1 MILCL
6 VVLDFLFPLR
16 LENRPWSTLVLAGD
30 GTPLR
35 AFADD
40 NGIWR
45 YPTDPASVSPLYIQ
59 ALLTYEDRWFHYH
72 PGVNP
77 FAFFRALIQNI
88 SAGRIVSGG
97 STLTMQVARI
107 LYPNRRTP
115 AGKMTQILRAFQLEA
130 HLSKNEILSL
140 YLNYAPFGANIEG
153 VQTASYTWLGK
164 KADRLSHAQAA
175 LLAVL
180 PQAPSFYRPD
190 RHPERARMARD
201 KVLDRMAEFRVWSP
215 EQVQAAK
222 QEAVTAFRF
231 HQPLD
236 APILARRLFFSA
248 RDRTLVH
255 TTIDYDLQRHLQQMV
270 MEYAATLGEHQ
281 SGAVMVM
288 NLQTL
293 EVAAYVGSSD
303 FASKD
308 RNGHVDMIRAV
319 RSPGSTLKPFLYGM
333 ALDEGIIHSHSLL
346 MDTPRFRKEYTPGNF
361 SRGFSGPVSMA
372 QALRHSLN
380 VPAVQVLEAF
390 GPQTFHDRLVNAG
403 AALDLSGRPNLS
415 MVLGGLG
422 TSLESTLVLYS
433 ALARDGLT
441 GMPRLL
447 KSDPV
452 RERYLMSE
460 GAAWIISRILSQPMP
475 GFEGI
480 SRLSGRTPMA
490 WKTGTSYGFRDA
502 WAFGI
507 MGDYVAGVWV
517 GRPDGT
523 PCPGQ
528 YGAVTAIP
536 LLQSVF
542 ESLPMSDFRKK
553 QPGSVTLE
561 KICWPSGTLKSRT
574 KETCFVT
581 HDAWILD
588 HQVPLTLNPDDAP
601 AATLSHTFWVDARGR
616 RARPSCGGIN
626 TVARSVW
633 PAAAEPWLPRSWKAE
648 NIIPDASPDCP
659 DIAPL
664 TGTRIHITSIF
675 PGSVI
680 SRPPGQTAVPDIP
693 LSALGG
699 SGRLHW
705 FLNGEPVAVHPA
717 GSTGAIALPSPG
729 AYQLAVADDKGHV
742 DMVRF
747 TVLSLD

>member
-1 MILCL
+1 
-6 VVLDFLFPLR
+6 
-16 LENRPWSTLVLAGD
+16 
-30 GTPLR
+30 
-35 AFADD
+35 
-40 NGIWR
+40 
-45 YPTDPASVSPLYIQ
+45 
-59 ALLTYEDRWFHYH
+59 
-72 PGVNP
+72 
-77 FAFFRALIQNI
+77 
-88 SAGRIVSGG
+88 
-97 STLTMQVARI
+97 
-107 LYPNRRTP
+107 
-115 AGKMTQILRAFQLEA
+115 
-130 HLSKNEILSL
+130 
-140 YLNYAPFGANIEG
+140 
-153 VQTASYTWLGK
+153 
-164 KADRLSHAQAA
+164 
-175 LLAVL
+175 
-180 PQAPSFYRPD
+180 
-190 RHPERARMARD
+190 
-201 KVLDRMAEFRVWSP
+201 
-215 EQVQAAK
+215 
-222 QEAVTAFRF
+222 
-231 HQPLD
+231 
-236 APILARRLFFSA
+236 
-248 RDRTLVH
+248 
-255 TTIDYDLQRHLQQMV
+255 
-270 MEYAATLGEHQ
+270 
-281 SGAVMVM
+281 
-288 NLQTL
+288 
-293 EVAAYVGSSD
+293 
-303 FASKD
+303 
-308 RNGHVDMIRAV
+308 
-319 RSPGSTLKPFLYGM
+319 
-333 ALDEGIIHSHSLL
+333 
-346 MDTPRFRKEYTPGNF
+346 
-361 SRGFSGPVSMA
+361 
-372 QALRHSLN
+372 
-380 VPAVQVLEAF
+380 
-390 GPQTFHDRLVNAG
+390 
-403 AALDLSGRPNLS
+403 
-415 MVLGGLG
+415 
-422 TSLESTLVLYS
+422 
-433 ALARDGLT
+433 
-441 GMPRLL
+441 MPRLL